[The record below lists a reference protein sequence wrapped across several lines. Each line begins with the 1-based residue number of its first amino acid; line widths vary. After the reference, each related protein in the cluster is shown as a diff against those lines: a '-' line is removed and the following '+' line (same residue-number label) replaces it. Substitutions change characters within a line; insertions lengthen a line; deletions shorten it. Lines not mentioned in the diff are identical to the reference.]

1 MYAVNRL
8 RLHTSSRQTSS
19 SRARLWITTT
29 IMLQPN
35 SAFSHCHSWG
45 SRNTKS
51 GGELRDQMFSQGLGD
66 WQARAIWDQIAN
78 AAVPVAIS
86 NALID

>member
-1 MYAVNRL
+1 
-8 RLHTSSRQTSS
+8 
-19 SRARLWITTT
+19 
-29 IMLQPN
+29 MLQPN

-78 AAVPVAIS
+78 AAV
-86 NALID
+86 LID

>member
-1 MYAVNRL
+1 
-8 RLHTSSRQTSS
+8 
-19 SRARLWITTT
+19 
-29 IMLQPN
+29 
-35 SAFSHCHSWG
+35 
-45 SRNTKS
+45 
-51 GGELRDQMFSQGLGD
+51 MFSQGLGD